1 MMRAALLAA
10 FVTQATAL
18 TTIAQDSAASSRGPS
33 AKKDAC
39 PPAGAPP
46 LRGTPTERGRLDFTG
61 GYEAHARCEWAIRCE
76 GDQQVAALRLTALD
90 TQAHRDFVS
99 LYDGGSEL
107 SPRLAHVS
115 GSALPAT
122 SQFDS
127 TGGELLVVFSSDN
140 YTEADGFAAEYWCA
154 APGKGSLA
162 PQGVQF
168 QLKLPKFEPPPQTL
182 PRLSILA
189 RRRRRI
195 PSGAGL
201 SLRPHRA
208 APLDDLTLARRAAPH
223 PPQST
228 AGCKPATRALP
239 PLATTGARVRS
250 TELAHRFL
258 VGAALAFP
266 ATIAPRIS

>member
-1 MMRAALLAA
+1 MRAALLAA

-18 TTIAQDSAASSRGPS
+18 KTNAQGSAASSRGPS

-61 GYEAHARCEWAIRCE
+61 GYEALARCEWAIRCE

-140 YTEADGFAAEYWCA
+140 YTEVDGFAAEYWCA

-162 PQGVQF
+162 PRGVH
-168 QLKLPKFEPPPQTL
+168 
-182 PRLSILA
+182 
-189 RRRRRI
+189 I
-195 PSGAGL
+195 PAS
-201 SLRPHRA
+201 S
-208 APLDDLTLARRAAPH
+208 
-223 PPQST
+223 
-228 AGCKPATRALP
+228 
-239 PLATTGARVRS
+239 
-250 TELAHRFL
+250 
-258 VGAALAFP
+258 
-266 ATIAPRIS
+266 

>member
-1 MMRAALLAA
+1 MRAALLA
-10 FVTQATAL
+10 FVTQAT
-18 TTIAQDSAASSRGPS
+18 TQDSAASRGPS

-39 PPAGAPP
+39 PPAPALLLCAAARPSAAGSTLLAAT
-46 LRGTPTERGRLDFTG
+46 R
-61 GYEAHARCEWAIRCE
+61 RCEWAIRCE
-76 GDQQVAALRLTALD
+76 GDQQVASLRLTALD

-201 SLRPHRA
+201 GFVLIE
-208 APLDDLTLARRAAPH
+208 
-223 PPQST
+223 PP
-228 AGCKPATRALP
+228 PWM
-239 PLATTGARVRS
+239 
-250 TELAHRFL
+250 
-258 VGAALAFP
+258 
-266 ATIAPRIS
+266 I